1 MISKRSIMVLKPA
14 RKPAVLLAIMAVLP
28 ALSLWAYE
36 PPISVVVG
44 LLLAS
49 VMVATPAIRALWQP
63 RLSLVINGEQ
73 LLAHSHSG
81 HLKWRARAP
90 VVRAVV
96 TPWALSLWCPWRPG
110 KTIFRCQLD
119 EHDYRQ
125 LAAWLHR

>member
-49 VMVATPAIRALWQP
+49 VMGPHQP
-63 RLSLVINGEQ
+63 FGLCGN
-73 LLAHSHSG
+73 LA
-81 HLKWRARAP
+81 
-90 VVRAVV
+90 
-96 TPWALSLWCPWRPG
+96 
-110 KTIFRCQLD
+110 
-119 EHDYRQ
+119 
-125 LAAWLHR
+125 